1 MISAPV
7 SAWQYAITA
16 EILLALSSSEPQID
30 GSNRPLDVVQKL
42 AIRVCGIAFTNEDLG
57 ATLNGFGPLLFC
69 EFLLIGPIYGDKSD

>member
-1 MISAPV
+1 V

-16 EILLALSSSEPQID
+16 KILLALSSPELQTD
-30 GSNRPLDVVQKL
+30 GSNLPADLVQKL

-69 EFLLIGPIYGDKSD
+69 ESLLVDPIYGFNIYKIV